1 KQFYAKGGNLESER
15 LSITIRELPDENYE
29 EVVIPVVF
37 HLLVPPATAAP
48 SYDVSVELLE
58 RQLQRVSDA
67 FNRKITTDPNAGN
80 AKVVFKL
87 ATYDQTG
94 LKMQEPGKNVE
105 NITAA
110 DF

>member
-1 KQFYAKGGNLESER
+1 M
-15 LSITIRELPDENYE
+15 
-29 EVVIPVVF
+29 
-37 HLLVPPATAAP
+37 PPATAAP

-87 ATYDQTG
+87 ARMTRPD
-94 LKMQEPGKNVE
+94 
-105 NITAA
+105 
-110 DF
+110 